1 MPLHRNRSDRSAIN
15 PLDGLSVFGVGSQRR
30 WRWLRVGFIHVTP
43 TVVSPI
49 GRTGPI
55 ASAGRV
61 RETEMMPGKTTLMSA
76 ALLLSTQVSG
86 GAQTATHSKARSQPS
101 ARQSAKQ
108 KIASPLDGAVR
119 ALFAVHRFEQ
129 TAISPDGQNVA
140 WVETLIGHDGSPDGK
155 SAIYVAAVNGAGV
168 PRHISARLQ
177 GTAHAEGNVA
187 WSPDGKQIAFLS
199 DTVKAGQPQ
208 LYVGAAAGGPARML
222 TRVKGFLAAPSWSTD
237 GKTIALLF
245 TENAT
250 RAAGPLVAE
259 TPQTGEIKE
268 AVTEQRLTVVD
279 VASGKLHQLS
289 PADMYVYE
297 YDWSPD
303 GKRFVATAAHGNGD
317 NNWYVAE
324 LYTLDAAGGEMKSIY
339 KPPLQI
345 ANPAW
350 SPDGQAI
357 AFIAGLMSDEPAV
370 GGDIFTVNDA
380 GGAPRNLTPGM
391 KASASW
397 LTWTAERGILFGE
410 YVEGDAGIA
419 TVDPGTGRIELL
431 FRGAGQL

>member
-101 ARQSAKQ
+101 VRASAKQ

-168 PRHISARLQ
+168 PRNISARLP
-177 GTAHAEGNVA
+177 GTAHADGNVA

-222 TRVKGFLAAPSWSTD
+222 TRVKGFLAAPSWSPD

-279 VASGKLHQLS
+279 VAGGRLHQLS

-317 NNWYVAE
+317 NNWYIAQI
-324 LYTLDAAGGEMKSIY
+324 YTIAAYGVTMDSVY
-339 KPPLQI
+339 KPSVDTQI

-350 SPDGQAI
+350 SPDGSSV
-357 AFIAGLMSDEPAV
+357 AFIAGLMSDEPVV
-370 GGDIFTVNDA
+370 GGDIFVVPAN
-380 GGAPRNLTPGM
+380 GG
-391 KASASW
+391 KAK
-397 LTWTAERGILFGE
+397 
-410 YVEGDAGIA
+410 
-419 TVDPGTGRIELL
+419 
-431 FRGAGQL
+431 